1 MAEKDKLF
9 SSKVKYNGVVNFAD
23 FYKFCYEWL
32 RDETGLLLSED
43 KYTEKISGDA
53 KNIDIEWTGYRN
65 LTDYF
70 RFEMKVVFKIL
81 GLTNVEITEGANK
94 IKTNKGSVEVGVK
107 GNLVRDYDGKF
118 EKNAFQKFLRGIY
131 EKFVIAARVEQFQEK
146 IINDS
151 DEFLAQAKAYLDL
164 IGKR

>member
-9 SSKVKYNGVVNFAD
+9 SSKIKYNGVVNFAD

-43 KYTEKISGDA
+43 KYSEKIAGDS
-53 KNIDIEWTGYRN
+53 KNIDVEWTGFRN

-70 RFEMKVVFKIL
+70 RIEVKITFKII
-81 GLTNVEITEGANK
+81 GLTNVEVSAGTNK
-94 IKTNKGSVEVGVK
+94 IKTNKGSIELGVK

-118 EKNAFQKFLRGIY
+118 EKSAFQKFLRGVY
-131 EKFVIAARVEQFQEK
+131 EKSVIAARVEQFQEK
-146 IINDS
+146 IIEDC

-164 IGKR
+164 LGKK

>member
-9 SSKVKYNGVVNFAD
+9 SSKIKYNGVVNFAD

-43 KYTEKISGDA
+43 KYAEKISGDS
-53 KNIDIEWTGYRN
+53 KNIDIEWTGFRN

-70 RFEMKVVFKIL
+70 RIEAKVAFRVI
-81 GLTNVEITEGANK
+81 GLTNVEVAQGTGK
-94 IKTNKGSVEVGVK
+94 IKTNKGSIEIGIK

-118 EKNAFQKFLRGIY
+118 EHSAFQKFLRGVY

-146 IINDS
+146 IIGEC

-164 IGKR
+164 VGKR

>member
-43 KYTEKISGDA
+43 KYSEKISGNS
-53 KNIDIEWTGYRN
+53 KNIDVEWSGFRN

-70 RFEMKVVFKIL
+70 RIEVKVTFKVI
-81 GLTNVEITEGANK
+81 GLENVEITQGGGK
-94 IKTNKGSVEVGVK
+94 MKTNKGSIEVGIK
-107 GNLVRDYDGKF
+107 GNLVRDYEGKF
-118 EKNAFQKFLRGIY
+118 EKSGFQKFLRGIY
-131 EKFVIAARVEQFQEK
+131 EKFVIVARIEEYQGK
-146 IINDS
+146 IVGDC
-151 DEFLAQAKAYLDL
+151 DEFLSQTKAYLDL
-164 IGKR
+164 LGKK

>member
-1 MAEKDKLF
+1 MAEKEKLF
-9 SSKVKYNGVVNFAD
+9 SSKIKYNGVLNFAD

-32 RDETGLLLSED
+32 RDETGLLLSEN
-43 KYTEKISGDA
+43 KYVEKISGDS
-53 KNIDIEWTGYRN
+53 KNIDIEWNGYRN

-70 RFEMKVVFKIL
+70 RFEAKATFRVI
-81 GLTNVEITEGANK
+81 GLTNVEIADGAK
-94 IKTNKGSVEVGVK
+94 KTKTNKGSVELEIK
-107 GNLVRDYDGKF
+107 GSLVRDYDGKF

-131 EKFVIAARVEQFQEK
+131 EKFVIAARIEQFQEK
-146 IINDS
+146 INNDC